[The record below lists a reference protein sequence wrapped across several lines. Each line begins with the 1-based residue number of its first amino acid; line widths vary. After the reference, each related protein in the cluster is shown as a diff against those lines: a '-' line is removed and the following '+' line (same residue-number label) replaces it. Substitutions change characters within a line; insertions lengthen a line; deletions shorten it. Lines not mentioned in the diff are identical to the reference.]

1 MSDTNKP
8 RGRVLVI
15 AGSDS
20 GGGAGIQADIKT
32 ITMLGGYATTAVT
45 AITIQNTRGVSG
57 IVPVPIDAIRAQA
70 QSVLSDIGAD
80 TLKCGM
86 LGDKATVTMVAQ
98 LFSDHASN
106 LPRIID
112 PVMAATSGDR
122 LLSTDAIEAVRSDL
136 TPGAIIT
143 PNALEA
149 EWLTGKAVGDINGQ
163 RRAAER
169 LLEAG
174 AHAAIVK
181 GGHVDGDSIVD
192 LLATRDGEIFIEHER
207 IASTS
212 THGTGCTLASA
223 LACGLAQGLNIE
235 SALRRAVS
243 YVSEAIRTAPGLG
256 GGHGPLNH
264 GWPLADPERAQS
276 LLRR

>member
-264 GWPLADPERAQS
+264 GWPLNDAERAQS
-276 LLRR
+276 LLRC